1 MTIWLRF
8 LSGLVQIRAECR
20 GYKIRLRLNKVT
32 RRNLIPAIIAFSP
45 ALLLP
50 LVQNVLRP
58 RVVHSG
64 PLGFVL
70 SWAPDFVVGFC
81 FPFSILIK
89 PRAWTQ
95 RGAVKLFA
103 LWSALTV
110 VGLLLDEYLSP
121 FGPNVFDANDIV
133 AGLGGVAL
141 ALVVFYA
148 FLRERLTFGDESVV
162 QSS

>member
-1 MTIWLRF
+1 M
-8 LSGLVQIRAECR
+8 
-20 GYKIRLRLNKVT
+20 KK
-32 RRNLIPAIIAFSP
+32 NLIPVVIAFSP

-50 LVQNVLRP
+50 LIQDVVRP
-58 RVVHSG
+58 RIVHSV
-64 PLGFVL
+64 PLAFVL

-89 PRAWTQ
+89 PRAWTK

-110 VGLLLDEYLSP
+110 VALLLVEYLSP
-121 FGPNVFDANDIV
+121 FGPNVFDAKDIV
-133 AGLGGVAL
+133 AGIGGVTL

-148 FLRERLTFGDESVV
+148 FLRERLTFADESVERTPNLAR
-162 QSS
+162 